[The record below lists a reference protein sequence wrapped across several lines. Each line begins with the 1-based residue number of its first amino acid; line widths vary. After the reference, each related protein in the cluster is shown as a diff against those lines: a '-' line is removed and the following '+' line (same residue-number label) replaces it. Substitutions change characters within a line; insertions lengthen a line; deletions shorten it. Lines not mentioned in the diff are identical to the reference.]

1 MRPAGSQVLLV
12 MAVAF
17 VGAGW
22 LLGVSLQAFEDAW
35 KDPRMA
41 RLQRLI
47 WLDAGLAVSTCL
59 VMAQRRLRPPWS
71 IVLMTVIGLV
81 LLAAVIWQ
89 FMPFL
94 ADCAPIAGGDC
105 RSGF

>member
-22 LLGVSLQAFEDAW
+22 LLGVSLHAFEDAW

-41 RLQRLI
+41 RRQRLTGSMPGSPSRRASS
-47 WLDAGLAVSTCL
+47 WLSDA
-59 VMAQRRLRPPWS
+59 
-71 IVLMTVIGLV
+71 
-81 LLAAVIWQ
+81 
-89 FMPFL
+89 
-94 ADCAPIAGGDC
+94 
-105 RSGF
+105 

>member
-71 IVLMTVIGLV
+71 IVLMRVIGLV